1 MVQSSGT
8 YTLVNLQST
17 GAYFILYT
25 IAVILKIKISKV
37 TTFKF
42 FLASVVARLIDQSAQ
57 LRIHCKSPYKHL
69 RIVMYGSGEGNQ
81 ESFGQLIAS
90 LLLSI
95 FESNDKQTINLFQEN
110 LKYVYSSGR
119 HLDFAVLAIS
129 VSNKSTSLGI
139 FINMPAKPY

>member
-1 MVQSSGT
+1 
-8 YTLVNLQST
+8 
-17 GAYFILYT
+17 
-25 IAVILKIKISKV
+25 
-37 TTFKF
+37 
-42 FLASVVARLIDQSAQ
+42 
-57 LRIHCKSPYKHL
+57 
-69 RIVMYGSGEGNQ
+69 MYGSGEGNQ